1 MIKHTDFFDAS
12 VPLPMG
18 IVAQPRVR
26 FAAIR
31 FVEIRPF
38 RPGGGVR

>member
-1 MIKHTDFFDAS
+1 MIKSTDSFDAR
-12 VPLPMG
+12 VPVPMG
-18 IVAQPRVR
+18 IVALPRVR

-31 FVEIRPF
+31 LVEVRPF